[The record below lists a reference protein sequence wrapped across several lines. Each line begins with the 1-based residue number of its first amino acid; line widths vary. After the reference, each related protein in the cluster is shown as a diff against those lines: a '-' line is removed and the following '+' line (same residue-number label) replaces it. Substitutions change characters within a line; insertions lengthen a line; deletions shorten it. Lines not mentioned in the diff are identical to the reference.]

1 MGRGEV
7 RPGQPPRGRGH
18 GRGVRGSGGRGG
30 GPERPTGAQM
40 RHKFGNG
47 VNGGDK
53 TNKVRQGERWWG
65 TQLITTRVH
74 QKAALAPADLKDPGN
89 STDNESLVQQP
100 GYNKLKMR

>member
-1 MGRGEV
+1 
-7 RPGQPPRGRGH
+7 
-18 GRGVRGSGGRGG
+18 
-30 GPERPTGAQM
+30 M

-53 TNKVRQGERWWG
+53 TNKVWQKEEGLSP
-65 TQLITTRVH
+65 TIFF